1 MTAAIE
7 IAGWSGAG
15 VLLAAYA
22 LVSLRRLTGDSN
34 AFQIMNIVGAAGI
47 ALNSGSNGAW
57 ASAVLNLVWIAIG
70 LAALTRR
77 GGRSS
82 GSPGSLPEVA

>member
-1 MTAAIE
+1 MTAAIA

-15 VLLAAYA
+15 LLLAAYA
-22 LVSLRRLTGDSN
+22 LVSLHRLTGDGN

-47 ALNSGSNGAW
+47 AVNSGSNGAW

-70 LAALTRR
+70 IVALARRAARSPRKGLT
-77 GGRSS
+77 
-82 GSPGSLPEVA
+82 

>member
-1 MTAAIE
+1 MTASIA
-7 IAGWSGAG
+7 IAGWSGAV

-22 LVSLRRLTGDSN
+22 LVSLRRLAGESN
-34 AFQIMNIVGAAGI
+34 AFQIMNVVGAAGI

-70 LAALTRR
+70 IVALVRR
-77 GGRSS
+77 ASRSRLTTPP
-82 GSPGSLPEVA
+82 PGAT